1 MTVDSHYELTFD
13 DAFLARWRDDR
24 IEAHVALSKYRIA
37 RVRRKM
43 MGTAWM
49 QTMGK
54 VVGVCFLIFA
64 ILYSLAPFGDARS
77 VALMLILS
85 LIAFAMS
92 TSRLINWLDS
102 LPPAIVRTRVSR
114 QISRQA
120 EELAMKA
127 PYTVRLNFRDNELT
141 IGSEAFDEE
150 LTTRFTQNRMVAIRT
165 KQLYVVFGKLME
177 TARISFVNSEQ
188 EQIAIDFLRS
198 NGVEIVAIDDKANN
212 SDEERNRH

>member
-1 MTVDSHYELTFD
+1 MTIDSHYELTFD

-37 RVRRKM
+37 RMRRKM
-43 MGTAWM
+43 MGTTWIL
-49 QTMGK
+49 TLGK
-54 VVGVCFLIFA
+54 VTGVCFLIFA
-64 ILYSLAPFGDARS
+64 IMYALPPMGDARS

-120 EELAMKA
+120 EELAIKA
-127 PYTVRLNFRDNELT
+127 PYTVRLAFRDNELT

-150 LTTRFTQNRMVAIRT
+150 YTTRFTPNRMVAIRT
-165 KQLYVVFGKLME
+165 DQLYVVFGKLME

-188 EQIAIDFLRS
+188 EQIAIDFLRN
-198 NGVEIVAIDDKANN
+198 NGVEIVAIDDNANN
-212 SDEERNRH
+212 SDEEQNRH